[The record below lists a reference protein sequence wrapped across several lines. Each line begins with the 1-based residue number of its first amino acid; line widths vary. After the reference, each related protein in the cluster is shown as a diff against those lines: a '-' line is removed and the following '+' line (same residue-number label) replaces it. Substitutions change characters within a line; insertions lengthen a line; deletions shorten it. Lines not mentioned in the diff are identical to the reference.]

1 MNKLNKHNLSV
12 TVVFLAL
19 KHARNSIGRTRG
31 PNSGDV
37 KF

>member
-1 MNKLNKHNLSV
+1 MNKLNKHNLSD

-19 KHARNSIGRTRG
+19 KHARKSIGRTRG